1 MTGAAAAKGYGS
13 GPDACRKRSGRSPG
27 SRKVFMCE
35 PEIIPIMV
43 CGEGDGGVSEVV
55 STVLMVA
62 LVVAFAG
69 IAGMMVLGVELPGE
83 PKTVVVT
90 ATRSGDAITFMNHGG
105 MNMDKV
111 TGIRCWIGGV
121 DPANM
126 NFPLGIQAGAINTS
140 NAPGPTRVVVVG
152 EFVDGESWILLDK
165 TV

>member
-1 MTGAAAAKGYGS
+1 
-13 GPDACRKRSGRSPG
+13 
-27 SRKVFMCE
+27 MCE

-105 MNMDKV
+105 MNMDKI
-111 TGIRCWIGGV
+111 TGIHCWIGGV
-121 DPANM
+121 DPANV
-126 NFPLGIQAGAINTS
+126 NFPLGIQAGATEARS
-140 NAPGPTRVVVVG
+140 VARPTRVVVVG

>member
-1 MTGAAAAKGYGS
+1 MGPVPTPAGS
-13 GPDACRKRSGRSPG
+13 APAGRRISATFLYENRRSSLLW
-27 SRKVFMCE
+27 CE
-35 PEIIPIMV
+35 E
-43 CGEGDGGVSEVV
+43 EGDGGVSEVV

-69 IAGMMVLGVELPGE
+69 VAGMMVLGVELPGE

>member
-1 MTGAAAAKGYGS
+1 
-13 GPDACRKRSGRSPG
+13 
-27 SRKVFMCE
+27 
-35 PEIIPIMV
+35 MV
-43 CGEGDGGVSEVV
+43 CEEEGDGGVSEVV